1 MWIGSQHKLVIH
13 WVWPFIA
20 SPMGFPVFGSHT
32 RTCPSCPPVASFRS
46 RASHSTQRTHPLC
59 PERMCEGVSVSRS
72 HNRAFVSPDPV
83 ASRFPV
89 GENAAQRMGEL
100 WPARSRVLNIHDT
113 RGTLGE
119 KKDTPDNVEEHL
131 VAGRTRKTA

>member
-20 SPMGFPVFGSHT
+20 SPIGFPVFGSHT

-59 PERMCEGVSVSRS
+59 PERTCEGVSVSRS

-100 WPARSRVLNIHDT
+100 WPAR
-113 RGTLGE
+113 
-119 KKDTPDNVEEHL
+119 K
-131 VAGRTRKTA
+131 RKC